1 MTSQCAVVSCIPPHS
16 LFLGHT
22 HNIAQP
28 PLGKNHKTDKFAQS
42 APSSQAINVTS
53 TMSGSAAACIT
64 ELSDFEL
71 AELKQAFEEFDKVK
85 HKVTIILIVLITIL
99 KFHEY
104 FMLIL

>member
-1 MTSQCAVVSCIPPHS
+1 MTSQCAVVSCFPPHS
-16 LFLGHT
+16 LYLG

-28 PLGKNHKTDKFAQS
+28 PLGKNNKTDKFAQS
-42 APSSQAINVTS
+42 ASSSQAINVTS

-85 HKVTIILIVLITIL
+85 SKVTITYINREIIVCKSSRYQIV
-99 KFHEY
+99 
-104 FMLIL
+104 

>member
-1 MTSQCAVVSCIPPHS
+1 MSDDVTVRCCFLFPSSS

-42 APSSQAINVTS
+42 ASSSQAINVTS

-85 HKVTIILIVLITIL
+85 SKVTITYINSEIIVC
-99 KFHEY
+99 KS
-104 FMLIL
+104 

>member
-1 MTSQCAVVSCIPPHS
+1 MTSQCAVVPHS
-16 LFLGHT
+16 LYLGHT

-53 TMSGSAAACIT
+53 TMSGSEAACIT

-85 HKVTIILIVLITIL
+85 SKVTIILIV
-99 KFHEY
+99 K
-104 FMLIL
+104 

>member
-1 MTSQCAVVSCIPPHS
+1 MTSQCAVVSCFPPHS
-16 LFLGHT
+16 LYLGHT

-85 HKVTIILIVLITIL
+85 YKVTIILIV
-99 KFHEY
+99 K
-104 FMLIL
+104 